1 MAASE
6 ISHRAFAGNMSKV
19 AKSKVSNEK
28 KNLSRLAG
36 EFLVA
41 SRLTQRGYMV
51 ALQWGTTIGYDIL
64 VFDKHHNVAYVEVK
78 ATASHP
84 RKWLLQKK
92 YATPSEDAISAN
104 RRFICCVDLTPE
116 DREPDIYVFPAA
128 VVAKGLHYFYSER
141 FSRSPSYVLALDSKP
156 RGHTGDENYL
166 TVGEHIRCK
175 NYLGQF
181 DALHVLPV
189 VG

>member
-1 MAASE
+1 M
-6 ISHRAFAGNMSKV
+6 
-19 AKSKVSNEK
+19 
-28 KNLSRLAG
+28 
-36 EFLVA
+36 
-41 SRLTQRGYMV
+41 
-51 ALQWGTTIGYDIL
+51 
-64 VFDKHHNVAYVEVK
+64 
-78 ATASHP
+78 
-84 RKWLLQKK
+84 
-92 YATPSEDAISAN
+92 
-104 RRFICCVDLTPE
+104 DLTPE